1 MTFSI
6 AVLHRGKYSVIG
18 MMVWSG
24 EGVENSGDGGD
35 ALTIEEGDS
44 VQHWKS
50 RFEKN
55 IFLRSLNVCLCIIN
69 ILNDK
74 KMS

>member
-1 MTFSI
+1 MLETVQAAPALMLLKTFEFLLCLEANERVKS
-6 AVLHRGKYSVIG
+6 
-18 MMVWSG
+18 
-24 EGVENSGDGGD
+24 
-35 ALTIEEGDS
+35 ALKGDS

-55 IFLRSLNVCLCIIN
+55 IFLRSLNVCLCIIK
-69 ILNDK
+69 ILNDE